1 MACVVDE
8 EGWFLVA
15 GMVSVVR
22 TLQRPTTLPTP
33 SNGRTGK
40 GNRATLSCPW
50 LVRPPD
56 LD

>member
-15 GMVSVVR
+15 GMVSVVG

-33 SNGRTGK
+33 GNGRTGK
-40 GNRATLSCPW
+40 GHRATLSCPW

-56 LD
+56 LS